1 MAFDPRH
8 FEDFLHVQAHQ
19 GCGCGDVL
27 MANGLEDLLVF
38 NLSISHRRVE
48 RFPFHDRLK
57 IGGPRHEVADDRT
70 DRREESIA

>member
-38 NLSISHRRVE
+38 NLSISHNMIITNKKKAA
-48 RFPFHDRLK
+48 LL
-57 IGGPRHEVADDRT
+57 A
-70 DRREESIA
+70 A